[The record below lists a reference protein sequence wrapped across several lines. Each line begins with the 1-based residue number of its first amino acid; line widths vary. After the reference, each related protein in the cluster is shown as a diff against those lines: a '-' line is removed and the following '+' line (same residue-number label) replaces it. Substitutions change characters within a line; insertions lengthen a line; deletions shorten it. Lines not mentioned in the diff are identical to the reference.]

1 MAFHVQSGLLSFAQR
16 RGHAFEELSLF
27 LLGDHLGLLYPGLL
41 DQHPIPRTFG
51 PTAIANTAENIQRRQ
66 STSTGN
72 KKILFR
78 FFQVVFPGIFSGLKN
93 VGKCV
98 ATHISPFGA

>member
-66 STSTGN
+66 STSTEN
-72 KKILFR
+72 KKNF
-78 FFQVVFPGIFSGLKN
+78 VSIFSGCFSRN
-93 VGKCV
+93 FFR
-98 ATHISPFGA
+98 S